1 MEAYF
6 YLPEMKIMEEEEMNY
21 NQFLEEVKIAIQKK
35 LGSEYDISIQKVTKN
50 NGMVLDGLIIR
61 KADKNFAPTIY
72 LNYYFLNFTQGIS
85 LPEILKGIIT
95 AYKETM
101 DIALGDMKELLDF
114 NNLKNKIV
122 YKLIQKEKNQELL
135 KEVPSFEFLDLAMVF
150 YLILDENKEG
160 QMTAL
165 IHNSHIQMWG
175 VTKEEIYQLAKENT
189 PALLPPEIKTMK
201 EIMHDMLNELYD
213 EMCMDEALEN
223 LLDID
228 SERPMY
234 VLSNKRQINGA
245 GCILYDDCLK
255 EFAISQ
261 GSDII
266 ILPSSVNEVILVPDK
281 GNLNYGELQNMVG
294 QINES
299 EVAEEEVLSD
309 HIYKYSCHDY
319 KIRLIK

>member
-50 NGMVLDGLIIR
+50 NGIVLDGLIIR

-72 LNYYFLNFTQGIS
+72 LNSYFTNFTQGMS
-85 LPEILKGIIT
+85 LQEILKDIIT
-95 AYKETM
+95 AYKENM
-101 DIALGDMKELLDF
+101 DIAPGDMKELLVF

-122 YKLIQKEKNQELL
+122 YKLIQKKKNQELL
-135 KEVPSFEFLDLAMVF
+135 KDVPFFEILDLAMVF

-165 IHNSHIQMWG
+165 IHNSHMQMWE

-189 PALLPPEIKTMK
+189 PTLLPPEIKTMK
-201 EIMHDMLNELYD
+201 AIMHDMLNELYD
-213 EMCMDEALEN
+213 KMGMDEALGDF
-223 LLDID
+223 LDID

-245 GCILYDDCLK
+245 GCILYDNCLK
-255 EFAISQ
+255 EFATSQ